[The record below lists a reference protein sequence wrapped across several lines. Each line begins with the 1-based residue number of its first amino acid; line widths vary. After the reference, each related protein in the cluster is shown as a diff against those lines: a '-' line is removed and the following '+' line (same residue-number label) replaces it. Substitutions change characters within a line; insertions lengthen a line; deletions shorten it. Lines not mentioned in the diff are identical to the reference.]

1 MAGKRVE
8 AMPVGDR
15 RKWEVYRAADQIR
28 AEGKER
34 VAQRNVWAR
43 VKRNAGVAGKNQV
56 VGDHLSDWARERAYS
71 PVIELSGIP
80 DKVSGLLAKAGVE
93 MWKAAQAEAAMVLER
108 ERVRM
113 AEEVATERELR
124 NEALG
129 MVDAR
134 DAVIEAQR
142 AEIARLCVELARERK
157 HLRLVRARAFW
168 RRVAQEVWE
177 ILPEREAMHLADIL
191 PRIGHEFVK
200 EAEEH
205 PGEWGTD
212 LLRGVIDQRV
222 KFKKLFAA
230 EGSGRYRRRR
240 PEDDAA

>member
-1 MAGKRVE
+1 MAGKRAR
-8 AMPVGDR
+8 AMPVNDR
-15 RKWEVYRAADQIR
+15 RKWEVWRAADEIR
-28 AEGKER
+28 AEGGER
-34 VAQRNVWAR
+34 VALRNVWAR
-43 VKRNAGVAGKNQV
+43 VKRNAGVAGNNQV
-56 VGDHLSDWARERAYS
+56 VGEHLAQWAEERGYS
-71 PVIELSGIP
+71 PVIELAGIP
-80 DKVSGLLAKAGVE
+80 DKVSAHLAKAAVE
-93 MWKAAQAEAAMVLER
+93 LWKAAQDEAAMVLER

-113 AEEVATERELR
+113 AEAIATERELR

-134 DAVIEAQR
+134 EAVIEAQR
-142 AEIARLCVELARERK
+142 AEIARLGGELERMRK
-157 HLRLVRARAFW
+157 HVRTVRALAFW

-177 ILPEREAMHLADIL
+177 ILPEREAMHLKEIV

-200 EAEEH
+200 EAEAYTD
-205 PGEWGTD
+205 EWGTD